1 MRELSDVATQL
12 DLTTAAVGIAALVV
26 FLLAYAV
33 VIGEEYWHLRKSMP
47 VLVAAGIIDA
57 AKVTRAALQN
67 AAAIAALFLTTEAVV
82 ADKPETGGAGAPAG
96 MGGGMP
102 GMGMPGMRPM
112 GQ

>member
-47 VLVAAGIIDA
+47 VLVAAGIIWALIGWRYSQA
-57 AKVTRAALQN
+57 AN
-67 AAAIAALFLTTEAVV
+67 AAT
-82 ADKPETGGAGAPAG
+82 DPACTASLARSTVSSMSCG
-96 MGGGMP
+96 
-102 GMGMPGMRPM
+102 
-112 GQ
+112 